1 MYLPNGLVSV
11 SRMLWGLHLTPE
23 TLAEFLRQETVTL
36 PFSPLPLHYVAIAH
50 LLLEHAAEDIPD
62 ASRVRALLK
71 DLRDARQSKIL
82 AGLGM
87 INPAHLEMTNISSM
101 EICELRPLFVTA
113 LSQLHALHGSSNDA
127 NTEDMP
133 SQTSESV
140 APTLDDNDENIS
152 VRRA

>member
-1 MYLPNGLVSV
+1 
-11 SRMLWGLHLTPE
+11 MLWGMRLTPE
-23 TLAEFLRQETVTL
+23 SLAEFLRQETVSL

-87 INPAHLEMTNISSM
+87 INPTHLEMTNISSM

>member
-1 MYLPNGLVSV
+1 
-11 SRMLWGLHLTPE
+11 MLWGMHLTPE

-71 DLRDARQSKIL
+71 DLREARQSKIL

-113 LSQLHALHGSSNDA
+113 LSQLHALHG
-127 NTEDMP
+127 
-133 SQTSESV
+133 
-140 APTLDDNDENIS
+140 
-152 VRRA
+152 